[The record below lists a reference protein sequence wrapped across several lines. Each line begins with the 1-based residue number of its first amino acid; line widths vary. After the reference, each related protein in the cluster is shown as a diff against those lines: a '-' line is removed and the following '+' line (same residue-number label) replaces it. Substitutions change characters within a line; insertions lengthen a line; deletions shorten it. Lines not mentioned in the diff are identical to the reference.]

1 MKCMTIKQQQDQ
13 DAQSS
18 PYRFQYVKAYSMGQ
32 FVMAAHFVEMLNA
45 TCTPQHRLTD
55 LPNFEST
62 VDAGGF
68 NYGSKINEAAKNYC
82 DKYMPLVEMNISNE
96 RATLFNSYRNE

>member
-1 MKCMTIKQQQDQ
+1 MTIKQQQDQ

-32 FVMAAHFVEMLNA
+32 FVMAGHFVEMLNA

-55 LPNFEST
+55 LPNFES
-62 VDAGGF
+62 G
-68 NYGSKINEAAKNYC
+68 
-82 DKYMPLVEMNISNE
+82 ISVSLPASPI
-96 RATLFNSYRNE
+96 RYDLPVL